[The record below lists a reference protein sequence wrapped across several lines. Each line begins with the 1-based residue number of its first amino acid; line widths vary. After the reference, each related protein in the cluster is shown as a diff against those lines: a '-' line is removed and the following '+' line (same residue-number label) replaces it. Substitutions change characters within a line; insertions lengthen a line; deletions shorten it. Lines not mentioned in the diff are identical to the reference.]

1 MFLIN
6 QCPFLLFPV
15 LITHTH
21 THTHTQLLCAGERK
35 KDATLRL
42 TDKKGCCDE
51 SHAAGV

>member
-21 THTHTQLLCAGERK
+21 THTHKLLCAGERK
-35 KDATLRL
+35 KDATLHL
-42 TDKKGCCDE
+42 MDKKGCRDE